1 MNAFERCIVFTLVG
15 FCHAAGFHTT
25 LQAARSTLENYTV
38 AVAIGPQID
47 VFTSI
52 DYVITKQVHLV
63 TSSEHGLESAERVI
77 PIMPDP
83 ESLSMAVAKTIKA
96 LGWKKVAFLA
106 QDDFSPVHALGKE
119 DIFVW
124 PIMLPDRIA
133 SSDDLELQHTLI
145 NLREAQM
152 EKFIIH
158 SMNKSV
164 VKTVIQAAQRL
175 HLLHH
180 TISWFV
186 TYLDFREIVDG
197 LNEMAILY
205 GFQLLTP
212 SKIPKNAIENFNGT
226 LSRLDIGIMLDV
238 VGILHHYL
246 NRFVQNC
253 SKEVTEDRFMSASDF
268 NRQLRRENRNKTDD
282 KLTYNGALGDYVWD
296 QYNENNGGNVRNR
309 YLIPIYRYV
318 DSLDNSHNESYCIGE
333 SIFSR
338 DGINTRIF
346 VTRDQQIKVDVFK
359 GKIFSVLAKQD
370 EPFVMYRDGEYVGF
384 CVDVLK
390 ELSRELNFNFVI
402 TELSRGI
409 VSEHRDKSEWDLI
422 INELKEGNASIA
434 IGAMAVK
441 ADREERIS
449 FSYTIISSSVSMLQK
464 RPPDTR
470 HYFQFLW
477 PFSTWLWLTIVAFF
491 AVVGLALFFM
501 SKYDKTQ
508 EESDQRF
515 DLKESMWYSLSVLL
529 QGSTEYSPQTTS
541 MRTIVAFFWFCTLVI
556 NAAYTANL
564 AAFLTLQQID
574 NQITTVDALARQTSF
589 KYGIINNTELMEFFA
604 KSRDEPYERMWVFM
618 KLQESESLLPN
629 RTVALQK
636 VANGQFAL
644 LDDGVINDYLA
655 QWNCETESIEQ
666 NFGYKHFSMGFPKGA
681 PYRDD
686 INRALL
692 SLKEKGILDEL
703 RKKWWSSSKNC
714 TIARKDKSS
723 SELDLTNMFG
733 VFIILIASAV
743 LSIAW
748 EAGEVFFKFYDN
760 MRKEKRQ
767 EKVNENSIDTDK
779 KTDIRREIYEADLG
793 IA

>member
-1 MNAFERCIVFTLVG
+1 MYEFISNVLGTDDKNCKIKFQTLE
-15 FCHAAGFHTT
+15 FDTT
-25 LQAARSTLENYTV
+25 NGSTVYNSLTRARSTLENNTV
-38 AVAIGPQID
+38 AVAIGSQID

-52 DYVITKQVHLV
+52 DYVITQQVHLV
-63 TSSEHGLESAERVI
+63 TSSEQGMESAERVI

-83 ESLSMAVAKTIKA
+83 ESLSMAVGKTIKA
-96 LGWKKVAFLA
+96 LDWKKVAFLA
-106 QDDFSPVHALGKE
+106 QDDFSPVHELGKE

-152 EKFIIH
+152 EKFILH

-164 VKTVIQAAQRL
+164 VKTVIQA
-175 HLLHH
+175 
-180 TISWFV
+180 
-186 TYLDFREIVDG
+186 DFREIVDG
-197 LNEMAILY
+197 LNEMATLY
-205 GFQLLTP
+205 GFQLLNP
-212 SKIPKNAIENFNGT
+212 SKIPKKAMESFNGT
-226 LSRLDIGIMLDV
+226 MSRLDIGIMVDV
-238 VGILHHYL
+238 VGILRHYL
-246 NRFVQNC
+246 NKFVQNC
-253 SKEVTEDRFMSASDF
+253 SKEVTEDRFISASDF
-268 NRQLRRENRNKTDD
+268 KKQLTLE
-282 KLTYNGALGDYVWD
+282 KLTYNGALGDYVWV

-309 YLIPIYRYV
+309 YQIPIYRYV
-318 DSLDNSHNESYCIGE
+318 DTLDNIGE

-338 DGINTRIF
+338 DGINTRTF
-346 VTRDQQIKVDVFK
+346 ATSGKKLDVEVFK
-359 GKIFSVLAKQD
+359 GKNFSVLAKQD
-370 EPFVMYRDGEYVGF
+370 EPFVMYRDGKYVGF

-390 ELSRELNFNFVI
+390 ELSKELNFNFFI
-402 TELSRGI
+402 TELPKEI
-409 VSEHRDKSEWDLI
+409 VLENRDKSEWDLI
-422 INELKEGNASIA
+422 INELKQGNASIA

-441 ADREERIS
+441 ADREEQIS

-464 RPPDTR
+464 RTPDTR

-491 AVVGLALFFM
+491 ALVGLSLFFM

-508 EESDQRF
+508 QESDQRF

-574 NQITTVDALARQTSF
+574 NRITTVDALARQTSF
-589 KYGIINNTELMEFFA
+589 KYGIINNTDLMDFFA

-618 KLQESESLLPN
+618 KLQELESLLPN
-629 RTVALQK
+629 RTVALQQ
-636 VANGQFAL
+636 VASGQFAL

-692 SLKEKGILDEL
+692 ALKEKGKLDDL
-703 RKKWWSSSKNC
+703 RAKWWSSSENC
-714 TIARKDKSS
+714 TADDRSNTKVKSS
-723 SELDLTNMFG
+723 SELDLTNMLG
-733 VFIILIASAV
+733 VFIILIASAI

-748 EAGEVFFKFYDN
+748 EAGEVIFKFYENTKKD
-760 MRKEKRQ
+760 KHQ
-767 EKVNENSIDTDK
+767 EKVNENSTDVDK
-779 KTDIRREIYEADLG
+779 GTFIRREIYEADLG